1 MFLQDHASSS
11 IPTSGNIISLEDR
24 YSAVFMSLRRGPI
37 STQAKAWVHALFDTI
52 VLPAGKISDKPSSH
66 EKARVAI
73 GALMADLMDCQG
85 GRKDGGPPL
94 CGSRGMS
101 RRHYPAAI
109 LGFGFDIFVQ
119 VVAALKDAGLLVTAI
134 GQPRWTTWSN
144 PQGQDVTS
152 TKGLVTRFRLTE
164 AAVESAEAHGIPVR
178 DWGAH
183 WGQSGANAIPA
194 AISEPLVVL
203 RGQKVRDGAKK
214 PSAPDLPVDLT
225 DPEVAK
231 FHTDLQELNAFLGR
245 QTISGFAFAGIRRI
259 WNDGDV
265 PGLKW
270 RRGGRFASLPGG
282 DAYEAMSAERRLKRI
297 RINDQAVAEV
307 DIRACHLTL
316 LYGFLGAEMLGDQDP
331 YAVDGLPRAIVKGW
345 VSQAIGLGRTDFTR
359 WSADAKGRYVSC
371 NAGRSLS
378 TDFKTRDVGSRV
390 IHHHHV
396 LEHLKAG
403 KLDSVGLMFHEAEVL
418 AFAMRQLRLED
429 IPALPIHDGL
439 IVPVRDVAAVKAA
452 MTQAFKSIIH
462 NVTGIIPTVSPNLT
476 IAMAPDHAENNDVRL
491 GAR

>member
-1 MFLQDHASSS
+1 MFSQDQASSS
-11 IPTSGNIISLEDR
+11 ILTSGNIISLEDR
-24 YSAVFMSLRRGPI
+24 YSANFMSLRRGPI
-37 STQAKAWVHALFDTI
+37 SKEAKAWVQALLDTI

-66 EKARVAI
+66 EKALVAI

-109 LGFGFDIFVQ
+109 LGFGYDIFVQ

-164 AAVESAEAHGIPVR
+164 AAVEGAEVYGVPVR
-178 DWGAH
+178 DWEAH
-183 WGQSGANAIPA
+183 WGQSGATAVPA
-194 AISEPLVVL
+194 ASSEPLVVL
-203 RGQKVRDGAKK
+203 RGRKVRDGTKK

-225 DPEVAK
+225 DPAVAK
-231 FHTDLQELNAFLGR
+231 IHTDLQELNAFLKR

-265 PGLKW
+265 PGLEW

-282 DAYEAMSAERRLKRI
+282 NAYETMSAERRLKRI
-297 RINDQAVAEV
+297 RINDRPVAEV

-316 LYGFLGAEMLGDQDP
+316 LYGLLGAEMLGGQDP

-359 WSADAKGRYVSC
+359 WSADAKARYLSS
-371 NAGRSLS
+371 NPHRSLS
-378 TDFKTRDVGSRV
+378 ADFKARDVGARV
-390 IHHHHV
+390 VCRHRV
-396 LEHLKAG
+396 LERVKPG
-403 KLDSVGLMFHEAEVL
+403 ELDSVGLMFHEAEVL
-418 AFAMRQLRLED
+418 SRAMRQLRLQN

-439 IVPVRDVAAVKAA
+439 IVPTRYVEAARTA
-452 MTQAFKSIIH
+452 MVQAVGDH
-462 NVTGIIPTVSPNLT
+462 LEEVTGRAPSISLVFTVATAQIS
-476 IAMAPDHAENNDVRL
+476 ND
-491 GAR
+491 

>member
-1 MFLQDHASSS
+1 MFSQDHASSS
-11 IPTSGNIISLEDR
+11 ILTSGNIISLEDR
-24 YSAVFMSLRRGPI
+24 YSANFMSLRRGPI
-37 STQAKAWVHALFDTI
+37 STEAKAWVQALLDTI

-66 EKARVAI
+66 EKALVAI

-164 AAVESAEAHGIPVR
+164 AAVEGAEVHGVPVR
-178 DWGAH
+178 DWEAH
-183 WGQSGANAIPA
+183 WGQSGATAVPA
-194 AISEPLVVL
+194 ASSEPLVVL
-203 RGQKVRDGAKK
+203 RGRKVRDGAKK

-225 DPEVAK
+225 DPVVAS
-231 FHTDLQELNAFLGR
+231 FHADLQELNAFLGR
-245 QTISGFAFAGIRRI
+245 QTITGFAFAGIRRI

-265 PGLKW
+265 PGSEW

-297 RINDQAVAEV
+297 RINDRPIAEV

-316 LYGFLGAEMLGDQDP
+316 LYGLLGAEMLGDQDP
-331 YAVDGLPRAIVKGW
+331 YAVDDLPRAIVKDW

-359 WSADAKGRYVSC
+359 WSAAAKAKYESS
-371 NAGRSLS
+371 NPGRSLRA
-378 TDFKTRDVGSRV
+378 DFKLSYIGTRIVCR
-390 IHHHHV
+390 HRV
-396 LEHLKAG
+396 LERLKPG
-403 KLDSVGLMFHEAEVL
+403 ELDSVGLMFHEAEVL
-418 AFAMRQLRLED
+418 SCAMRRLRLQG

-439 IVPVRDVAAVKAA
+439 ITPISDVEAAKGA
-452 MTQAFKSIIH
+452 MAQAFGSRIW
-462 NVTGIIPTVSPNLT
+462 NATGTPSTVSPAFT
-476 IAMAPDHAENNDVRL
+476 ITVAPKLKAQTKMMDDR
-491 GAR
+491 